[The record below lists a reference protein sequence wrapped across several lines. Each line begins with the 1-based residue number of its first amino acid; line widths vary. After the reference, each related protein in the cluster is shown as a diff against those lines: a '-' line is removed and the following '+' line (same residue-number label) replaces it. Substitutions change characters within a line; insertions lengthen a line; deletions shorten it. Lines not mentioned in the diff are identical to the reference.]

1 MRPVPRAWLLV
12 ALLWAALC
20 VGLGA
25 WLLLQ
30 AGLAQLKP
38 WQLGAAVG
46 GWALLWGLTCG
57 VLLWRRPQAEV
68 SLLPPAALLT
78 GWGLLLVARSAPAF
92 LLRQTLWLGMSCV
105 ALLAVALLPALPRWL
120 RRYRYTLL
128 TFGLLLLVATLVGGV
143 NPSGYGP
150 RLWLYLG
157 PLYFQ
162 PSEILKVL
170 MVIFLAA
177 YLAERRDVQ
186 ARTPEER
193 LRLWP
198 TILGPLLS
206 MVGLALVL
214 LAWQEDLGAV
224 LLFSL
229 TLLAMLYLAWGR
241 LCLLVT
247 GLALLVPVFALGAWL
262 SSRVAL
268 RLSIWLDPWSEAQ
281 ADRAYQIRQALFAL
295 ASGGLLGQGPGQG
308 TPLYVPVVHTDFPYV
323 ALVEEY
329 GLLGAGV
336 AMLLIAW
343 LVVGGIHVAQRM
355 QTPFESLLAAG
366 LSALV
371 GIQTWVIVG
380 GNVNLIPLTGVTFPF
395 LSYGGSSLL
404 MLGIILGLWLNLS
417 APHPMPLDLSV
428 GGASLPP
435 VRQTAALLGRG
446 LLVLLATLLLVTGYW
461 AVVRADS
468 LRAYPTNPRRVI
480 AERQLVRGRILGR
493 SGEVLARSVP
503 DAQGYMRRQYP
514 YPEAAPVIG
523 YADLKLGTSAL
534 EAVCNAALRGE
545 VNMDWRSQL
554 WRDLIHAPQRG
565 QDVSI
570 TLDSRLQILAQ
581 RLLAGQRGAIV
592 LVDTHTGAVLALAS
606 APTYAPERIAEDWDE
621 LRASP
626 DAPLLNRATQSLTQ
640 PGGALSTVILG
651 LALQRQLDL
660 TLREDFTRTITLEG
674 VPYACQGEPTP
685 DWAGLLRAQCPA
697 PLVSLADQLGY
708 EHLVEG
714 LTAWGLTQAPA
725 FDLPTVGHDWH
736 PRRMALD
743 AEALG
748 QGDLLVTPLHLAG
761 VVAVL
766 GNDGVRPPLHLLR
779 EAQPGCTVPAR
790 TSQRLLS
797 ADEAAF
803 LRGTWSAWG
812 VALGHLSQAQA
823 GPGRTVSWFLGLNSA
838 QVPRYGVVV
847 MLDNPPSPSYA
858 ARIAQ
863 ILLYAATGP

>member
-1 MRPVPRAWLLV
+1 MPRKTQPQP
-12 ALLWAALC
+12 
-20 VGLGA
+20 
-25 WLLLQ
+25 LQ
-30 AGLAQLKP
+30 EVVEAEGHLIDSHIMEQIFDTVIEHQGRFEVEHFHIGRTNADPSRLRLRVESPDRARFEKMLAQLHA
-38 WQLGAAVG
+38 LGCAPVEE
-46 GWALLWGLTCG
+46 
-57 VLLWRRPQAEV
+57 QD
-68 SLLPPAALLT
+68 
-78 GWGLLLVARSAPAF
+78 ARFARVERDRCAPEDF
-92 LLRQTLWLGMSCV
+92 YSTTNHR
-105 ALLAVALLPALPRWL
+105 
-120 RRYRYTLL
+120 
-128 TFGLLLLVATLVGGV
+128 TLVRRGGQWHEV
-143 NPSGYGP
+143 RNQRMDAVIVWEDG
-150 RLWLYLG
+150 
-157 PLYFQ
+157 Q
-162 PSEILKVL
+162 PW
-170 MVIFLAA
+170 
-177 YLAERRDVQ
+177 
-186 ARTPEER
+186 ARR
-193 LRLWP
+193 LRD
-198 TILGPLLS
+198 I
-206 MVGLALVL
+206 
-214 LAWQEDLGAV
+214 
-224 LLFSL
+224 
-229 TLLAMLYLAWGR
+229 
-241 LCLLVT
+241 
-247 GLALLVPVFALGAWL
+247 
-262 SSRVAL
+262 
-268 RLSIWLDPWSEAQ
+268 
-281 ADRAYQIRQALFAL
+281 RAGDEI
-295 ASGGLLGQGPGQG
+295 
-308 TPLYVPVVHTDFPYV
+308 
-323 ALVEEY
+323 
-329 GLLGAGV
+329 
-336 AMLLIAW
+336 
-343 LVVGGIHVAQRM
+343 VVGMQGIRVI
-355 QTPFESLLAAG
+355 PESKERDRLAFAFM
-366 LSALV
+366 SN
-371 GIQTWVIVG
+371 GI
-380 GNVNLIPLTGVTFPF
+380 
-395 LSYGGSSLL
+395 SSERQVET
-404 MLGIILGLWLNLS
+404 
-417 APHPMPLDLSV
+417 A
-428 GGASLPP
+428 

-503 DAQGYMRRQYP
+503 DAQGYMRREYP
-514 YPEAAPVIG
+514 YPDEAAPVIG

-626 DAPLLNRATQSLTQ
+626 DAPLLNRATQGLTQ